1 MKVSAAAQLQSA
13 LRRLERMDNA
23 IGSARLSGIE
33 VKSEGGKAAM
43 MAIASSA
50 ARDDFDPAAIRNNLI
65 QRLRA

>member
-1 MKVSAAAQLQSA
+1 MKATDPLQSA

-23 IGSARLSGIE
+23 VGSARLSGIE
-33 VKSEGGKAAM
+33 VQSEGGKAAM

-50 ARDDFDPAAIRNNLI
+50 SREDFDPDAIRHSLI